1 MEQRVY
7 IPHEYTIIG
16 AFIHY
21 RKYYITY
28 DEYNSYMLLK
38 KFHIDIEH
46 DFNGFDFVKVTDSGY
61 HIDQIPQM
69 PPDMIRFLL

>member
-1 MEQRVY
+1 MEQRAYV
-7 IPHEYTIIG
+7 PHEYTILG

-21 RKYYITY
+21 RKYDITY

-46 DFNGFDFVKVTDSGY
+46 DFSGFSFIKVTETGY
-61 HIDQIPQM
+61 HIDNMPQM
-69 PPDMIRFLL
+69 PTDMIRFFM